1 MELIFAS
8 IMRRWSQN
16 PLRLV
21 FSVSSLVIAV
31 AILAMVFSITSQFSS
46 SLGEAESTIY
56 TVANGTI
63 KGPHEYEPQG
73 WPPRFSADTPEAV
86 RDMVPDIQRV
96 SRLSEWA
103 PDRFV
108 HEGIVYRV
116 STVLGVD
123 SEYLEMGSFEMIAGR
138 VFRDSTEGSAEEPEL
153 VISRELAEFLY
164 ASVDAAIGQSID
176 VQLQHYEYSEES
188 GHVETFINFPV
199 VVTGVYESR
208 ETAFGYSGIGAPNAL
223 VAFNALEQPEAIQH
237 FIIQSDQPQ
246 SRLES
251 QLSSAVRTLHGQDTE
266 LSMWK
271 GASSWYQGEQGGM
284 SQMFRQI
291 SLFLHGIALLIM
303 LISGFGVLSTML
315 VSTLER
321 MREMGMRR
329 AVGSSYWGIVALYA
343 ADVTAMVL
351 ISLLPAYLLF
361 QLFYPQFSQLVPLF
375 FRGMP
380 GAEELV
386 SASRALNLMPFLS
399 SAGIALGL
407 ALLFGIVPALF
418 SARVSPVD
426 SLREV

>member
-46 SLGEAESTIY
+46 SMGDAEATIY

-63 KGPHEYEPQG
+63 RGPHEYEPQG
-73 WPPRFSADTPEAV
+73 WPPRFNADTPEAV

-108 HEGIVYRV
+108 HEGIVYKV
-116 STVLGVD
+116 SSVQGVD
-123 SEYLEMGSFEMIAGR
+123 PAYLEMANYELIAGR
-138 VFRDSTEGSAEEPEL
+138 VFRDWPEGSTEEPEL

-164 ASVDAAIGQSID
+164 ASADAAVGQSID
-176 VQLQHYEYSEES
+176 VQLQHYEYSEEG
-188 GHVETFINFPV
+188 GHVERFINLPV
-199 VVTGVYESR
+199 IVSGVYESR
-208 ETAFGYSGIGAPNAL
+208 GTAMGQSGRGAPQAL
-223 VAFNALEQPEAIQH
+223 VAFSSLEQPEAIQH
-237 FIIQSDQPQ
+237 FIIQSDQPP
-246 SRLES
+246 SRLEA
-251 QLSSAVRTLHGQDTE
+251 QLSSAVQSLHGQDTE
-266 LSMWK
+266 LSIWK
-271 GASSWYQGEQGGM
+271 GASSWYQGERGGM
-284 SQMFRQI
+284 GQMFRQI

-321 MREMGMRR
+321 MREMGLRR
-329 AVGSSYWGIVALYA
+329 AVGSSYWGIVTLYA
-343 ADVTAMVL
+343 TDVIAMVL
-351 ISLLPAYLLF
+351 ISLLPAYILF

-386 SASRALNLMPFLS
+386 SARRALNLIPFLS
-399 SAGIALGL
+399 SAGIALGF